1 MKITIVLGAF
11 FPVPPTMGG
20 GVEKV
25 WFGLAP
31 EFVKR
36 GHEVVMVSRR
46 MSNQPSEEVIDGV
59 RHLRVPGFTTPRSLI
74 WLKFLDL
81 LYSLRVKWILPAA
94 DILVTNTFWLPIL
107 VRDPQRGRIYVQV
120 ARYPKGQMRLYRNAA
135 RLQAPSHAVA
145 RAIAAEAPQLA
156 GKTAVVPNPA
166 SEPIS
171 TTAPPPIAGRE
182 KIILYVGRVHPE
194 KGVHLLIDA
203 FVQGTPA
210 ALTDWKLMI
219 VGPTETKFGGG
230 GSEYFSK
237 LQQSAGNSGNRVTF
251 AGSIFDPG
259 TLEKAYRSARLF
271 VYPSVAERGES
282 FGLAPLEAM
291 THGCAV
297 LVSKLDCF
305 SDFIRDPETGFV
317 FDHRSTNPVESL
329 REKMETV
336 VGDEAVLARVAE
348 AGHRKS
354 AEYSPSRVAEL
365 FIADFSS
372 LIQDADVPNRSR

>member
-25 WFGLAP
+25 WFALGP

-46 MSNQPSEEVIDGV
+46 MPDQSREETIDGV
-59 RHLRVPGFTTPRSLI
+59 RHLRVNGFDTPRSLI

-81 LYSLRVKWILPAA
+81 LYSLRVRSILPAA
-94 DILVTNTFWLPIL
+94 DILVTNTFWLPLL

-145 RAIAAEAPQLA
+145 HAIAEEAPHLRE
-156 GKTAVVPNPA
+156 KISVVPNPTSDA
-166 SEPIS
+166 IS
-171 TTAPPPIAGRE
+171 PGPVPPLADRE
-182 KIILYVGRVHPE
+182 KAILYLGRVHPE
-194 KGVHLLIDA
+194 KGVHLLVDA
-203 FVQGTPA
+203 FVRGTPA
-210 ALTDWKLMI
+210 ALSDWKLMI

-230 GSEYFSK
+230 GSEYLST
-237 LQQSAGNSGNRVTF
+237 LQQSAAKAGDRISF
-251 AGSIFDPG
+251 AGPIFEPAA
-259 TLEKAYRSARLF
+259 LERIFRSARLF
-271 VYPSVAERGES
+271 VYPSLAERGES

-291 THGCAV
+291 THGCAA

-305 SDFIRDPETGFV
+305 GDFIRDGDTGFV
-317 FDHRSTNPVESL
+317 FDHRSENPAKSL
-329 REKMETV
+329 HEKMEMIL
-336 VGDEAVLARVAE
+336 GDEGLLARVAE
-348 AGHRKS
+348 SGQRKS
-354 AEYSPSRVAEL
+354 GEYSPSRVAEL

-372 LIQDADVPNRSR
+372 LIQS